1 MNKNE
6 KKLFYSVLKDNQKEE
21 PSQELASR
29 IMHIVHAKA
38 HKKEQKLRILEIMG
52 YSLLVIFAL
61 TFVAVY
67 LYFYT
72 DFKIPTLTISFEIP
86 SKIYIVIFSII
97 FVFSLID
104 LYFRKRLYAK

>member
-1 MNKNE
+1 MNENE

-21 PSQELASR
+21 PSSELASR
-29 IMHIVHAKA
+29 IMHVVHEKA
-38 HKKEQKLRILEIMG
+38 HKKEKKLKALEIMG

-61 TFVAVY
+61 VFVAVY

-72 DFKIPTLTISFEIP
+72 DFKIPTLKISFEIP